1 MVSRHIYR
9 TSRHFREREEGIM
22 ISKKDKDLQRLATWN
37 SMTTVAIAV
46 PSPVPALPMPPIV
59 TAKHIA
65 ETREEPVPHNEPFV
79 VEPMPTPGCLT
90 APESIHDLARQLEG
104 SQRLVMDL
112 ETTGLNPRN
121 NKVVTIALGTSDN
134 VCIIDVRRFYTA
146 SVTMQSLWCDA
157 LQTLFHREG
166 IEWAGH
172 NLKFDWSFM
181 AAQFGVRM
189 QRVYD
194 TMLVEKLIHNGSRVS
209 ASLLNTAARYG
220 IEVTKEARN
229 WFIALD
235 QRPLEWNAPLPA
247 AQLRYIKQDII
258 VPHRVIEAQR
268 SAIDSQGLQRVVDLE
283 NAALPAIASIEVN
296 GLLVDTAKWR
306 GILEAKNARKIGL
319 EKEIKAV
326 LSNALADKAAGDT
339 AGRRVAV
346 RLDIKVNLGS
356 RDQLIAALKC
366 LGVRVYDT
374 RAESFEDVK
383 DKHPVVAQLLEWKNL
398 EKFISAFGDSILNKV
413 ESDGRIHATFDQ
425 LGAVSGRIICR
436 DPNLQQMPKSNNPDE
451 DLRSCFVAPEGHVLL
466 VADLS
471 NIELRI
477 LAEISG
483 DATMLRFFA
492 EGKDLHAETARLMFK
507 LGDGID
513 TKKHLINGVKARDI
527 AKTINFGIAY
537 GMGPGSLATRIGVS
551 PDDAKK
557 LLATYKATYD
567 GVVSYLDN
575 SSRKAIQQRYVAS
588 LSGRRRTFLAET
600 LQDSQTRGEA
610 ERSARNHP
618 IQGTNADIIKRA
630 MALLSQRL
638 PQDIRIVHAVHDE
651 LVLEVSATKVV
662 EAENILKSSMVE
674 ACRDFLKAVAIPEPD
689 VLIAQYWVKG

>member
-1 MVSRHIYR
+1 MQ
-9 TSRHFREREEGIM
+9 T
-22 ISKKDKDLQRLATWN
+22 KKAKDLRRLAAWN
-37 SMTTVAIAV
+37 AMSAVATANIAAPVVSMIPIATTKPIAAI
-46 PSPVPALPMPPIV
+46 
-59 TAKHIA
+59 
-65 ETREEPVPHNEPFV
+65 REEPIAHNEPFV

-90 APESIHDLARQLEG
+90 TPESIHDLARQIQG
-104 SQRLVMDL
+104 NQRLVMDL
-112 ETTGLNPRN
+112 GPTRLNPRN
-121 NKVVTIALGTSDN
+121 NTVITIALGTLDN
-134 VCIIDVRRFYTA
+134 VHIIDVRRFYTA
-146 SVTMQSLWCDA
+146 SVNMQGLWREA
-157 LQTLFHREG
+157 LQALFHRED
-166 IEWAGH
+166 IIWAGH
-172 NLKFDWSFM
+172 NLKVDWSFM
-181 AAQFGVRM
+181 AAQFGVRI
-189 QRVYD
+189 RNVYD

-220 IEVTKEARN
+220 IEITKEARN
-229 WFIALD
+229 WFIDLD
-235 QRPLEWNAPLPA
+235 QRPLEWNAPLPD
-247 AQLRYIKQDII
+247 AQLRYIEQDII
-258 VPHRVIEAQR
+258 VPHRVIEAQQA
-268 SAIDSQGLQRVVDLE
+268 AIDSQDLQRVVDLE
-283 NAALPAIASIEVN
+283 NGALPAIASIEVN
-296 GLLVDTAKWR
+296 GLLVDTKKWR
-306 GILEAKNARKIGL
+306 GILAAKMSRKEAL
-319 EKEIKAV
+319 ESDIKTV
-326 LSNALADKAAGDT
+326 LSNALADKAEANVAGQLFS
-339 AGRRVAV
+339 V
-346 RLDIKVNLGS
+346 RPDIKVNLGS

-374 RAESFEDVK
+374 KAESFEDVK
-383 DKHPVVAQLLEWKNL
+383 NKHPVVAQLLEWKNL
-398 EKFISAFGDSILNKV
+398 EKFISAFSESVLSKV

-425 LGAVSGRIICR
+425 LGAVSGRVICR
-436 DPNLQQMPKSNNPDE
+436 DPNLQQIPKSNNPAE
-451 DLRSCFVAPEGHVLL
+451 DLRSCFVSPPDYVFL

-471 NIELRI
+471 NIELCI
-477 LAEISG
+477 LAETSG
-483 DATMLRFFA
+483 DTTMLRFFA

-507 LGDGID
+507 LRPDVD

-537 GMGPGSLATRIGVS
+537 GMGPGSLAARIGVS

>member
-1 MVSRHIYR
+1 
-9 TSRHFREREEGIM
+9 M
-22 ISKKDKDLQRLATWN
+22 ISKKDKDLQRLAAWN
-37 SMTTVAIAV
+37 SMTTVATIAA
-46 PSPVPALPMPPIV
+46 PSPVALMPPIV
-59 TAKHIA
+59 TAKPVAATH
-65 ETREEPVPHNEPFV
+65 EEPVAHNEPFV
-79 VEPMPTPGCLT
+79 VEPMPTLGCLT
-90 APESIHDLARQLEG
+90 TPESIHDLARQLEG
-104 SQRLVMDL
+104 GQRLVMDL
-112 ETTGLNPRN
+112 ETTGLNPRS
-121 NKVVTIALGTSDN
+121 NKVITIAFGTPDN
-134 VCIIDVRRFYTA
+134 VYIIDARRFYAA
-146 SVTMQSLWCDA
+146 SVNMQSLWCEA
-157 LQTLFHREG
+157 LQALFHRED
-166 IEWAGH
+166 IVWAGH

-229 WFIALD
+229 WFIDLD

-247 AQLRYIKQDII
+247 AQLRYIEQDII

-268 SAIDSQGLQRVVDLE
+268 DAIDSQGLQRVVDLE

-296 GLLVDTAKWR
+296 GLLVDTARWR
-306 GILEAKNARKIGL
+306 SILEAKMARKEAL
-319 EKEIKAV
+319 EAEIKAV
-326 LSNALADKAAGDT
+326 LSSALADKAEANIAGQLFS
-339 AGRRVAV
+339 V
-346 RLDIKVNLGS
+346 RPDIKVNLGS

-374 RAESFEDVK
+374 KAETLEEVK
-383 DKHPVVAQLLEWKNL
+383 DKHEVVAKLLAWKEL
-398 EKFISAFGDSILNKV
+398 EKFISAFGESVLSKV

-436 DPNLQQMPKSNNPDE
+436 DPNLQQIPKSNNADE
-451 DLRSCFVAPEGHVLL
+451 DLRSCFIAPPDHVFL

-477 LAEISG
+477 LAEASG

-507 LGDGID
+507 LGPDVD

-537 GMGPGSLATRIGVS
+537 GMGPGSLAARIGVS
-551 PDDAKK
+551 PDEAKK
-557 LLATYKATYD
+557 LLSTYKETYR
-567 GVVSYLDN
+567 GVVTYLDQA
-575 SSRKAIQQRYVAS
+575 SHTAIQQRYVAS

-600 LQDSQTRGEA
+600 LQDPQTRGEA

-618 IQGTNADIIKRA
+618 IQGTNADILKV
-630 MALLSQRL
+630 ALSMLNAYL
-638 PQDIRIVHAVHDE
+638 PRDARIVLTVHDE
-651 LVLEVSATKVV
+651 VVCEVPV
-662 EAENILKSSMVE
+662 EQQEEAINTLKICMYD
-674 ACRDFLKAVAIPEPD
+674 ACRMFLKTVTIPEPD
-689 VLIAQYWVKG
+689 ALVAQYWIKG